1 MSALIAFLRDDFEDN
16 AVAAAWSAVASG
28 SATVAETSGQARFT
42 LPSST
47 AGTHVA
53 RYTSVVTYDLTGG
66 SFFINIGTMVAT
78 GVAATAF
85 FQVYIDGSNALQWI
99 QLSGTVYA
107 RKIVAGVSTDLFS
120 AAWSSSTYKYLRIS
134 ESGGT
139 ITWSSSTNGTSWT
152 SRATLANPFAVTDL
166 YVDFGATCGNIA
178 SPGSFRLDDVNLI
191 LPALTTNWRWTQI
204 VWPLANRYKVVTL
217 ALDTVGTAQ
226 GYIVTADGIDVNSD
240 PSGNVRYWAGTAHA
254 GRQLTEQASDV
265 AAKAMAVNIPVDG
278 RFDLPTII
286 EARVIRVYHRSIDG
300 SAYTL
305 REVYPRRLVQADDI
319 EAESIRAIHIGV
331 IDLDAQHR
339 ITAANGEIELNDVG
353 ISITTPQDTPADQ
366 DSYKFIKV
374 DNTVLG
380 GIYGYYSV
388 GSASH
393 YIIAKSVSVAGD
405 DSHFEVYAIAPS
417 GHVGEI
423 FLNAQRSGSSD
434 TSIDILNTT
443 TRQIILDSAY
453 AYVYGGLNVGVP
465 ASPTSTAGD
474 IAMTGGLNA
483 GTATGAAAGQVLATI
498 SDAGTTNVVNSVTL
512 THNSSGTPAAGFGL
526 DFAVNLNS
534 STTDDQN
541 AFLMRTVWA
550 TATHASRKAQ
560 TRFFAYDTAARRV
573 IDLEASGSA
582 AMIGFLGAAA
592 VVRQNVT
599 GTLTGATLAQL
610 TTVVSNIL
618 TALTNLGATTN
629 STT

>member
-1 MSALIAFLRDDFEDN
+1 MSALIATLRDDFED
-16 AVAAAWSAVASG
+16 ALTAAAWSAGAAG
-28 SATVAETSGQARFT
+28 SATAAETAGQARFT

-47 AGTHVA
+47 AGTHTA
-53 RYTSVVTYDLTGG
+53 RYTSVATYDLTGG
-66 SFFINIGTMVAT
+66 SFYITIGTMVAT

-85 FQVYIDGSNALQWI
+85 FQLYFGSGANTLQWI
-99 QLSGTVYA
+99 QLSGTIYA
-107 RKIVAGVSTDLFS
+107 RKIIAGVSTDLFS
-120 AAWSSSTYKYLRIS
+120 AAWSSTTYKYLRIS

-139 ITWSSSTNGTSWT
+139 ITWWSSTNGTSWT
-152 SRATLANPFAVTDL
+152 SRATLTNPFAVTDL
-166 YVDFGATCGNIA
+166 SVDFGATCGNIA

-191 LPALTTNWRWTQI
+191 LPALATNWRWTQI

-226 GYIVTADGIDVNSD
+226 GYVVTADGIDVSGD
-240 PSGNVRYWAGTAHA
+240 PSGSVRYWAGPASG
-254 GRQLTEQASDV
+254 GRQLTEQASDA

-319 EAESIRAIHIGV
+319 EAEAIRALHIAANSITADRLDVDQLSAITADCGTLTAGV
-331 IDLDAQHR
+331 IDGVTIYAGGGVIKLYSVGQQMLVT
-339 ITAANGEIELNDVG
+339 TAATTTALFWTSTATNTDIAAIDVSTADLGSSTYNAQLTLRAGRTDASYIGGTITLQAFSDTKSAAIVINASEAVG
-353 ISITTPQDTPADQ
+353 ISIDLQAPVTAD
-366 DSYKFIKV
+366 SLAI
-374 DNTVLG
+374 G
-380 GIYGYYSV
+380 GAFGATD
-388 GSASH
+388 G
-393 YIIAKSVSVAGD
+393 
-405 DSHFEVYAIAPS
+405 
-417 GHVGEI
+417 
-423 FLNAQRSGSSD
+423 
-434 TSIDILNTT
+434 
-443 TRQIILDSAY
+443 QI
-453 AYVYGGLNVGVP
+453 
-465 ASPTSTAGD
+465 
-474 IAMTGGLNA
+474 
-483 GTATGAAAGQVLATI
+483 LATV
-498 SDAGTTNVVNSVTL
+498 SDSGTTNVAALLVL
-512 THNSSGTPAAGFGL
+512 GHNSSGIPAPGFGA
-526 DFAVNLNS
+526 DVAINLNS
-534 STTDDQN
+534 STTDDQS

-560 TRFFAYDTAARRV
+560 TRFFVYDTAARRV
-573 IDLEASGSA
+573 LDMEANGA
-582 AMIGFLGAAA
+582 PMIGLLGAAA